1 MYTTNNSTLIKFGI
15 NFVSNT
21 IQFLLFLLCLNPN
34 KISKKFNQPSRYL
47 DVIQYSCPEGYVFE
61 IYQDFPNFTMIS
73 FYMDQLDSILTQPE
87 SKGKRDELLKL
98 RQNLEPLN
106 WGLIEDE
113 QSQINLTCAS
123 YGDWLPLSVP
133 RYLLRNY

>member
-1 MYTTNNSTLIKFGI
+1 M
-15 NFVSNT
+15 
-21 IQFLLFLLCLNPN
+21 IQ
-34 KISKKFNQPSRYL
+34 S
-47 DVIQYSCPEGYVFE
+47 
-61 IYQDFPNFTMIS
+61 
-73 FYMDQLDSILTQPE
+73 YMDDLDSILTQPE
-87 SKGKRDELLKL
+87 SKGKRDKLFEL

-133 RYLLRNY
+133 RYTLQIILILSTLIFYQDL

>member
-1 MYTTNNSTLIKFGI
+1 M
-15 NFVSNT
+15 
-21 IQFLLFLLCLNPN
+21 
-34 KISKKFNQPSRYL
+34 
-47 DVIQYSCPEGYVFE
+47 IQYSCPEGYVFE
-61 IYQDFPNFTMIS
+61 IYQDFPNFTMIQT
-73 FYMDQLDSILTQPE
+73 YMDQLDSILTQPE
-87 SKGKRDELLKL
+87 SKGKRDKLLEL

-133 RYLLRNY
+133 RYLTNYTNFVNSNFLPGFVTTI